1 MDGITD
7 SMDSMDSIEQALG
20 DSEGQRS
27 TACYSPWGHKESEMT
42 LQLNNSNPKLR
53 ELQENLIRK
62 PVTKEN

>member
-20 DSEGQRS
+20 DSEGHRS
-27 TACYSPWGHKESEMT
+27 TTCYSPRCHKESEMT